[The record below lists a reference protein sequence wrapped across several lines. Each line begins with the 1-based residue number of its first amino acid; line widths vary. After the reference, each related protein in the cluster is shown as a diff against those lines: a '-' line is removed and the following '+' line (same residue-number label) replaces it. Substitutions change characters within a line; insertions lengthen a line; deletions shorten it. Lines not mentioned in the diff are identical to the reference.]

1 MKSGQNAPFLS
12 RVTRH
17 ASRVMDMTIRRRTR
31 TIHKG
36 AVPIGSGY
44 PISVQSMTTTPT
56 ADVAATVAQ
65 THELEALGC
74 EIIRVAVPD
83 RAAAEAIAA
92 IRREI
97 RIPLVADI
105 HFSHRLALAA
115 IEAGADAIRINPGN
129 LKKPEHVREVVLAAL
144 DRGIPI
150 RIGVNSG
157 SIRPRNG
164 LQVASV
170 VGTRGSRVPGGPVP
184 TDEPSVATTQGT
196 DEPSVATTQ
205 EEADLAALMVERTME
220 YVHQFEDWGFR
231 DIILSLKAS
240 DVLSTV
246 EAYRAVAARCDYPLH
261 LGVTAAGP
269 PGIGTIKSAIALGI
283 LLNEGIGDTVRV
295 SLTGPPHK
303 EVEVAYDILA
313 SLGLR
318 ERRHPEIIS
327 CPTCG
332 RCEID
337 LLALVEQVEE
347 ALRGA
352 PPSLTVAVMGCV
364 VNGPGEAA
372 DADIGVAGGKGVGY
386 LFRKG
391 KLLREVPADR
401 LAEELAAE
409 IAKLSTP

>member
-1 MKSGQNAPFLS
+1 MSP
-12 RVTRH
+12 
-17 ASRVMDMTIRRRTR
+17 RRPTR
-31 TIHKG
+31 TVCKG
-36 AVPIGSGY
+36 PVPVGSGH
-44 PISVQSMTTTPT
+44 PISVQTMANTRTE
-56 ADVAATVAQ
+56 DVAATTAQ
-65 THELEALGC
+65 IHELEALGC
-74 EIIRVAVPD
+74 EIVRVAVLD
-83 RAAAEAIAA
+83 RAAAKAIAA

-129 LKKPEHVREVVLAAL
+129 LKKPEHVREVVLAAK
-144 DRGIPI
+144 DRRIPI

-157 SIRPRNG
+157 SIRPREG
-164 LQVASV
+164 LQVSA
-170 VGTRGSRVPGGPVP
+170 TEAELVP
-184 TDEPSVATTQGT
+184 
-196 DEPSVATTQ
+196 
-205 EEADLAALMVERTME
+205 LMVERTMD
-220 YVHQFEDWGFR
+220 YVHQFEDLGFR

-246 EAYRAVAARCDYPLH
+246 AAYRAVAARCDYPLH

-269 PGIGTIKSAIALGI
+269 PGIGTIKSALALGI
-283 LLNEGIGDTVRV
+283 LLNEGIGDTIRV

-337 LLALVEQVEE
+337 LPALVEQVEQ
-347 ALRGA
+347 ALRCA
-352 PPSLTVAVMGCV
+352 PPPLRVAVMGCI

-372 DADIGVAGGKGVGY
+372 DADIGVAAGKGTGY
-386 LFRKG
+386 LFRRG
-391 KLLREVPADR
+391 KLLREVRADR
-401 LAEELAAE
+401 LAEELVAE
-409 IAKLSTP
+409 MGACNLLRFVSPDPNGLCKSTSPTDRPSSRRVRR

>member
-1 MKSGQNAPFLS
+1 
-12 RVTRH
+12 
-17 ASRVMDMTIRRRTR
+17 MTNTR
-31 TIHKG
+31 TDDI
-36 AVPIGSGY
+36 
-44 PISVQSMTTTPT
+44 
-56 ADVAATVAQ
+56 AATVGQ
-65 THELEALGC
+65 IHELEALGC

-83 RAAAEAIAA
+83 RAAAQAIAA

-97 RIPLVADI
+97 RVPLVADI

-129 LKKPEHVREVVLAAL
+129 LRNTEHVRQVVLAAL
-144 DRGIPI
+144 ERRIPI

-157 SIRPRNG
+157 SIRPRDG
-164 LQVASV
+164 LQVAEGEQDL
-170 VGTRGSRVPGGPVP
+170 VG
-184 TDEPSVATTQGT
+184 
-196 DEPSVATTQ
+196 
-205 EEADLAALMVERTME
+205 LMVAETLG
-220 YVHQFEDWGFR
+220 YVRQFEDWGFS
-231 DIILSLKAS
+231 DIVLSLKAS

-246 EAYRAVAARCDYPLH
+246 EAYRAVAARCDCPLH

-269 PGIGTIKSAIALGI
+269 PATGTIKSAVALGI
-283 LLNEGIGDTVRV
+283 LLNEGIGDTIRV
-295 SLTGPPHK
+295 SLTGPPHR

-318 ERRHPEIIS
+318 ERRHPEIVS

-337 LLALVEQVEE
+337 LAALVEQVEV

-372 DADIGVAGGKGVGY
+372 DADIGVAGGKGIGY
-386 LFRKG
+386 IFRKG
-391 KLLREVPADR
+391 KLIREVPAGR
-401 LAEELAAE
+401 LAEELPAE
-409 IAKLSTP
+409 IAKLSRESDVIPSGA

>member
-1 MKSGQNAPFLS
+1 MSP
-12 RVTRH
+12 
-17 ASRVMDMTIRRRTR
+17 RRPTR
-31 TIHKG
+31 TVHKG
-36 AVPIGSGY
+36 PVPVGSGH
-44 PISVQSMTTTPT
+44 PIAVQSMTTTPT

-65 THELEALGC
+65 THELEVLGC

-129 LKKPEHVREVVLAAL
+129 LKKPEYVREVVFAAK
-144 DRGIPI
+144 DRRIPI

-157 SIRPRNG
+157 SIRPRDG
-164 LQVASV
+164 LQVA
-170 VGTRGSRVPGGPVP
+170 
-184 TDEPSVATTQGT
+184 QG
-196 DEPSVATTQ
+196 EQ
-205 EEADLAALMVERTME
+205 DLVALMVAETLD
-220 YVHQFEDWGFR
+220 YVRQFEDWGFR

-269 PGIGTIKSAIALGI
+269 PGIGTIKSAVALGI
-283 LLNEGIGDTVRV
+283 LLNEGIGDTIRV

-318 ERRHPEIIS
+318 ERRHPEIVS

-332 RCEID
+332 RCEMD
-337 LLALVEQVEE
+337 LAALVEQVEV
-347 ALRGA
+347 ALCGA

-364 VNGPGEAA
+364 VNGPGEAK
-372 DADIGVAGGKGVGY
+372 DADIGVAGGKGIGY
-386 LFRKG
+386 IFRKG
-391 KLLREVPADR
+391 QLLREVPADR
-401 LAEELAAE
+401 LADELAAE
-409 IAKLSTP
+409 IAKLSADPA

>member
-1 MKSGQNAPFLS
+1 MQP
-12 RVTRH
+12 
-17 ASRVMDMTIRRRTR
+17 RRITR
-31 TIHKG
+31 TVHKG
-36 AVPIGSGY
+36 SVPIGSGH
-44 PISVQSMTTTPT
+44 PIAVQSMTNTAT

-65 THELEALGC
+65 IHELEALGC

-83 RAAAEAIAA
+83 RAAAGAIAA
-92 IRREI
+92 IRPQI

-115 IEAGADAIRINPGN
+115 IEAGADAIHLEPGN
-129 LKKPEHVREVVLAAL
+129 LKKPEYVREVVLAAKA
-144 DRGIPI
+144 RGIPI

-157 SIRPRNG
+157 SIRPRDG
-164 LQVASV
+164 LEVAP
-170 VGTRGSRVPGGPVP
+170 VGGASAPR
-184 TDEPSVATTQGT
+184 
-196 DEPSVATTQ
+196 
-205 EEADLAALMVERTME
+205 EADLVPLMVEKTLD
-220 YVHQFEDWGFR
+220 YAHQFEDWGFR
-231 DIILSLKAS
+231 DIVLSLKAS
-240 DVLSTV
+240 DVLATV

-283 LLNEGIGDTVRV
+283 LLNHGIGDTVRV
-295 SLTGPPHK
+295 SLTGPPHR

-337 LLALVEQVEE
+337 LLALVEQVEQ
-347 ALRGA
+347 ALRCA
-352 PPSLTVAVMGCV
+352 PPSLRVAVMGCV

-372 DADIGVAGGKGVGY
+372 DADIGVTAAKGIGY
-386 LFRKG
+386 IFRKG
-391 KLLREVPADR
+391 KLLRQVPADR
-401 LAEELAAE
+401 LADELAAE
-409 IAKLSTP
+409 IQKVRGSRV

>member
-1 MKSGQNAPFLS
+1 MSP
-12 RVTRH
+12 
-17 ASRVMDMTIRRRTR
+17 RRPTR
-31 TIHKG
+31 TVCKG
-36 AVPIGSGY
+36 PVPVGSGH
-44 PISVQSMTTTPT
+44 PISVQTMANTRTE
-56 ADVAATVAQ
+56 DVAATTAQ
-65 THELEALGC
+65 IHELEALGC
-74 EIIRVAVPD
+74 EIVRVAVLD
-83 RAAAEAIAA
+83 RAAAKAIAA

-129 LKKPEHVREVVLAAL
+129 LKKPEHVREVVLAARG
-144 DRGIPI
+144 RGIPI

-157 SIRPRNG
+157 SIRPRHG
-164 LQVASV
+164 LQVARSGGTGILP
-170 VGTRGSRVPGGPVP
+170 VGATGGTPVP
-184 TDEPSVATTQGT
+184 PDTDLVP
-196 DEPSVATTQ
+196 
-205 EEADLAALMVERTME
+205 LMVERTMD
-220 YVHQFEDWGFR
+220 YVHQFEDLGFR
-231 DIILSLKAS
+231 DIVLSLKAS

-246 EAYRAVAARCDYPLH
+246 AAYRAVAARCDYPLH

-269 PGIGTIKSAIALGI
+269 PGIGTIKSALALGI
-283 LLNEGIGDTVRV
+283 LLSEGIGDTIRV

-337 LLALVEQVEE
+337 LPALVEQVEQ
-347 ALRGA
+347 ALRCA
-352 PPSLTVAVMGCV
+352 PPPLRVAVMGCI

-372 DADIGVAGGKGVGY
+372 DADIGVAAGKGTGY
-386 LFRKG
+386 LFRRG
-391 KLLREVPADR
+391 KLLREVRADR
-401 LAEELAAE
+401 LAEELVAE
-409 IAKLSTP
+409 MGACNLLRFVSPDPNGLCKSTSPTDRPSSRRVRR

>member
-1 MKSGQNAPFLS
+1 MSP
-12 RVTRH
+12 
-17 ASRVMDMTIRRRTR
+17 RRPTR

-36 AVPIGSGY
+36 PVPVGSGH
-44 PISVQSMTTTPT
+44 PISVQSMTNTPT
-56 ADVAATVAQ
+56 SDVVATLAQ
-65 THELEALGC
+65 IHELEAIGC

-83 RAAAEAIAA
+83 RAAAEAIPA
-92 IRREI
+92 IRHGI

-115 IEAGADAIRINPGN
+115 IEAGADAVRINPGN
-129 LKKPEHVREVVLAAL
+129 LKTPEYVREVVLAARA
-144 DRGIPI
+144 RGIPI

-157 SIRPRNG
+157 SIRPREG
-164 LQVASV
+164 LE
-170 VGTRGSRVPGGPVP
+170 VPAAEAELVP
-184 TDEPSVATTQGT
+184 
-196 DEPSVATTQ
+196 
-205 EEADLAALMVERTME
+205 LMVERTME

-231 DIILSLKAS
+231 DIVLSLKAS

-246 EAYRAVAARCDYPLH
+246 EAYRAVATRCDYPLH

-318 ERRHPEIIS
+318 ERRHPEIVS

-337 LLALVEQVEE
+337 LAALVEQVEK
-347 ALRGA
+347 ALKGA
-352 PPSLTVAVMGCV
+352 PPSLRVAVMGCV

-372 DADIGVAGGKGVGY
+372 DADIGVTAAKGIGY
-386 LFRKG
+386 IFRKG
-391 KLLREVPADR
+391 KLLREVPAGR

-409 IAKLSTP
+409 IKKCVGNPM

>member
-1 MKSGQNAPFLS
+1 MLP
-12 RVTRH
+12 
-17 ASRVMDMTIRRRTR
+17 RRQTR
-31 TIHKG
+31 TVHKG
-36 AVPIGSGY
+36 PVPIGSGH
-44 PISVQSMTTTPT
+44 PISVQTMANTRTD
-56 ADVAATVAQ
+56 DVAATVAQ
-65 THELEALGC
+65 IHELEALGC

-105 HFSHRLALAA
+105 HFSHRFALAA

-129 LKKPEHVREVVLAAL
+129 LRKPEYVREVVLAAK

-157 SIRPRNG
+157 SIRPREG
-164 LQVASV
+164 LEVAEGEQDL
-170 VGTRGSRVPGGPVP
+170 VG
-184 TDEPSVATTQGT
+184 
-196 DEPSVATTQ
+196 
-205 EEADLAALMVERTME
+205 LMVAETLD

-231 DIILSLKAS
+231 DIVLSLKAS
-240 DVLSTV
+240 DVLATV

-318 ERRHPEIIS
+318 ERRHPEIVS

-332 RCEID
+332 RCEVD
-337 LLALVEQVEE
+337 LVDIVDKVER

-352 PPSLTVAVMGCV
+352 PPSLRVAVMGCV
-364 VNGPGEAA
+364 VNGPGEAK
-372 DADIGVAGGKGVGY
+372 DADIGVAGGRGVGY

-401 LAEELAAE
+401 LADELAAE
-409 IAKLSTP
+409 IRKLSRGGA